1 MSSWHRVTRYKL
13 QKVEPPT
20 APASVLQA
28 PPPSTPAEQRAR
40 QLARSSSERPG
51 RCRVR
56 LVCHTALHAPPRA
69 GVLLPPLLPPPPQGA
84 GPVPPGTA
92 ACLPPTRSR
101 SCLRVDPGDFA
112 CTSQN
117 ALAHAQAP
125 LAPPVLLQ
133 AGHSLQHTQRPSSHG
148 TADGSSG
155 SSSAGS
161 GPVVCG

>member
-1 MSSWHRVTRYKL
+1 MVSSWHRVTRYKL
-13 QKVEPPT
+13 QKVQPPT
-20 APASVLQA
+20 SPASVLQA

-40 QLARSSSERPG
+40 RLARSSSEYRG

-84 GPVPPGTA
+84 APVPPGTA
-92 ACLPPTRSR
+92 ARLPPARPR
-101 SCLRVDPGDFA
+101 CCLRDDPGDFA
-112 CTSQN
+112 GTSQT
-117 ALAHAQAP
+117 P
-125 LAPPVLLQ
+125 LPLLKPVAAACFT
-133 AGHSLQHTQRPSSHG
+133 AGRQDRTLRPSSHG
-148 TADGSSG
+148 AADGSSG